1 MKKKEN
7 NTIQDYPCDNC
18 LWKDSCDGWEAQ
30 YCCTLC
36 KYEFGEDNTP
46 CDWCDPDDI

>member
-1 MKKKEN
+1 MEEKEN
-7 NTIQDYPCDNC
+7 SANQGYPCDDC
-18 LWKDSCDGWEAQ
+18 GWDCDYWEAQ

-36 KYEFGEDNTP
+36 KYNYGENNTP